1 MTNKEDQ
8 IEQEVSALRESRGR
22 SPENSGP
29 EARMDAMEAIAFQLV
44 EIQDQVRRVGS
55 VLQWL
60 IVILIVLVIVF
71 MIFLANTDLPPKK

>member
-1 MTNKEDQ
+1 
-8 IEQEVSALRESRGR
+8 
-22 SPENSGP
+22 
-29 EARMDAMEAIAFQLV
+29 MDAMEAIAFQLV

>member
-44 EIQDQVRRVGS
+44 EIQDQVR
-55 VLQWL
+55 
-60 IVILIVLVIVF
+60 
-71 MIFLANTDLPPKK
+71 